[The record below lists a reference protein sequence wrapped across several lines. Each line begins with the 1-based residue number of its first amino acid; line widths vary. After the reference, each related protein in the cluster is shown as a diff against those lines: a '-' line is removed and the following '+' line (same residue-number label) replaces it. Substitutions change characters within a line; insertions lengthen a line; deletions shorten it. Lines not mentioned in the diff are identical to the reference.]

1 MVSHLHPWPI
11 QLINKQMIL
20 HSTFVD
26 LCWPLPCVKHWPPFC
41 KHSSTM
47 SLRQRCTV
55 KSSRRSCSWRMH
67 IQIKRCLN
75 FTSQYCRYPF
85 SLSENLSKNKNKES
99 VYEKIHCGAEKSLE
113 RCTPDCIQKQGRNCN
128 FRSLSSLI
136 PWMVVP
142 DMASFLL
149 CQNSGIV
156 GMAVQ
161 LCAYQRRQSDL
172 FHAVFMA
179 WRHVRDS
186 EEKLQHKV

>member
-85 SLSENLSKNKNKES
+85 SLEYCQKIFPKIKIKRASMRKYIVELRKAWKGALQTAYKNKGETAIFAACQVS
-99 VYEKIHCGAEKSLE
+99 YHGW
-113 RCTPDCIQKQGRNCN
+113 
-128 FRSLSSLI
+128 LSQTWRLSY
-136 PWMVVP
+136 
-142 DMASFLL
+142 
-149 CQNSGIV
+149 
-156 GMAVQ
+156 
-161 LCAYQRRQSDL
+161 CARTREL
-172 FHAVFMA
+172 
-179 WRHVRDS
+179 
-186 EEKLQHKV
+186 